1 MEVKQFKALLKKHG
15 FSVTQP
21 RLRLFKLLQH
31 RPAVTM
37 QKLVAL
43 LTSHDQATVYRSI
56 DLFEK
61 LGIVNRLRLGW
72 QTKVELSDI
81 FRHHHHHFTC
91 IKCSRIFTLPD
102 DTVIEQ
108 RIAGISQSGNF
119 HMVDHQLEIRGHCPR
134 CQIKT

>member
-1 MEVKQFKALLKKHG
+1 MEVKQFKAVLKKHG

-31 RPAVTM
+31 QPAVTM
-37 QKLVAL
+37 QKLISL
-43 LTSHDQATVYRSI
+43 LVSHDQATVYRSI

-72 QTKVELSDI
+72 QTKIELSDI

-91 IKCSRIFTLPD
+91 IKCGRVFTLPD
-102 DTVIEQ
+102 DPIIER
-108 RIAGISQSGNF
+108 RIARISQDKNF
-119 HMVDHQLEIRGHCPR
+119 TMVDHQLEIRGHCPR